1 MLLCGPKGRR
11 PICCQG
17 GLWMMI
23 CQPGLAVVVQ
33 RMYGFHGAKAERGRV
48 TGLFSPVAESPG
60 LVFCRYEQMKREYKD
75 TAQLCLEAGFTFS
88 PMVLEAHAGGWS
100 PLTRHTFDWLAKAQA
115 ASQHEDP
122 SIVSLRIA
130 QRISCTLQAE
140 NARAILQR
148 TVGPSSAE
156 RPPSGWDEI

>member
-1 MLLCGPKGRR
+1 
-11 PICCQG
+11 
-17 GLWMMI
+17 MI

-75 TAQLCLEAGFTFS
+75 TAQLCREAGFTFS

-122 SIVSLRIA
+122 STVSLRIA

>member
-1 MLLCGPKGRR
+1 M
-11 PICCQG
+11 
-17 GLWMMI
+17 
-23 CQPGLAVVVQ
+23 
-33 RMYGFHGAKAERGRV
+33 KAR
-48 TGLFSPVAESPG
+48 SPSLEIDLGHFFQNP
-60 LVFCRYEQMKREYKD
+60 RWYELIFDDGDGDGM
-75 TAQLCLEAGFTFS
+75 
-88 PMVLEAHAGGWS
+88 
-100 PLTRHTFDWLAKAQA
+100 RHTFDWLAKAQA